1 MYSNL
6 KSLYL
11 LIIKKIKSMKNLL
24 FLFSFIL
31 VASLSANA
39 QCSKSASAGKACCAA
54 KKTAS
59 VSSSDNQTKVA
70 SVVMEADEAMK
81 ASKGAI
87 TKRTCEISGATS
99 YYQKSEC
106 STSGKISWEEVQFD
120 TEKKSFTKVASAS
133 MEKDAN
139 GVKVEAKACAGK
151 SEGKACCKKD
161 GAKACA
167 GKKAEG
173 TK

>member
-1 MYSNL
+1 
-6 KSLYL
+6 
-11 LIIKKIKSMKNLL
+11 MKNLL

-87 TKRTCEISGATS
+87 TVS
-99 YYQKSEC
+99 YTHLRAHETVLDLVC
-106 STSGKISWEEVQFD
+106 RLLL
-120 TEKKSFTKVASAS
+120 EKKKIHEPTTTLQYNLTNTMVTSK
-133 MEKDAN
+133 
-139 GVKVEAKACAGK
+139 
-151 SEGKACCKKD
+151 
-161 GAKACA
+161 
-167 GKKAEG
+167 
-173 TK
+173 

>member
-1 MYSNL
+1 M

-59 VSSSDNQTKVA
+59 VSSADNQTKVA